1 MQHIKKITFG
11 VLMTAVIGAQGQS
24 MVTAA
29 MGTRAVLKAY
39 ADADGKS
46 EPSLLNVRDITFPLR
61 IFEISGTGFV
71 HVKVANQD
79 VWLDRKQVRIP
90 PESLT
95 VSCLTVDKAK
105 ANLVTGG
112 IRGAN
117 SGCK

>member
-1 MQHIKKITFG
+1 MRNFKKMTFG
-11 VLMTAVIGAQGQS
+11 LLMAAAIGAQGQG
-24 MVTAA
+24 MVTSA
-29 MGTRAVLKAY
+29 MGTRAVLNAY

-46 EPSLLNVRDITFPLR
+46 EPSLLNVRDITFPLK
-61 IFEISGTGFV
+61 IFEISETGFV

-90 PESLT
+90 PESLA
-95 VSCLTVDKAK
+95 VSCLTVDQAN
-105 ANLVTGG
+105 ANLVTAG